1 MPSPAASPLEA
12 RRRRPRTGALLASTL
27 LGIAAL
33 ACGPSR
39 GEVKAQKEQ
48 AKYHYNLAYGH
59 YFDTKNPNADA
70 ALQEVLASLQLDDTD
85 PEAHMLA
92 GLVYL
97 GRQGYLDAERHF
109 RRAIELEPD
118 HFKAHNNLGATY
130 LAMERW
136 DDAIGVFAPLVR
148 QQRYTTP
155 GIGQNNLGWAHYKKG
170 DRTAAIQHFK
180 TAISIA
186 PDLCPPYNNL
196 GLAYMEDGLLEKAVR
211 YLERGLKRCPRYAE
225 PHFHL
230 ARVYGRQGDVAA
242 ARAALVR
249 CMELA
254 GETDLADRCERQL
267 RALPPG
273 PALGGRQ

>member
-1 MPSPAASPLEA
+1 MPRPAAPLLDVS
-12 RRRRPRTGALLASTL
+12 RRRRRTAVVLGSILLAL
-27 LGIAAL
+27 VALG
-33 ACGPSR
+33 CGPSR
-39 GEVKAQKEQ
+39 GEVQAQQEQ

-70 ALQEVLASLQLDDTD
+70 ALQEVLASLRLDDAD

-97 GRQGYLDAERHF
+97 GRESYLEAEKHF
-109 RRAIELEPD
+109 RRAIEID
-118 HFKAHNNLGATY
+118 AVHFKAHNNLGATY

-148 QQRYTTP
+148 KDLYATP
-155 GIGQNNLGWAHYKKG
+155 GIGQNNLGWAYYKKG
-170 DRTAAIQHFK
+170 DRTAAIRHFK
-180 TAISIA
+180 KAIAVA

-196 GLAYMEDGLLEKAVR
+196 GMAYIDDGLLEKAVR

-230 ARVYGRQGDVAA
+230 ARIYGRRGDVAA
-242 ARAALVR
+242 ARAAFAR
-249 CMELA
+249 CIELA

-267 RALPPG
+267 RALPPA
-273 PALGGRQ
+273 PPTGGRR

>member
-1 MPSPAASPLEA
+1 MLGSI
-12 RRRRPRTGALLASTL
+12 LLALAT
-27 LGIAAL
+27 G

-39 GEVKAQKEQ
+39 GEVKAQQAQ

-59 YFDTKNPNADA
+59 YFDTQNPNAEA
-70 ALQEVLASLQLDDTD
+70 ALQEVLISLKLDDTD

-97 GRQGYLDAERHF
+97 GRESFLEAEKHF
-109 RRAIELEPD
+109 RRAIAIDAL

-148 QQRYTTP
+148 KDLYATK
-155 GIGQNNLGWAHYKKG
+155 GIGQNNLGWAYYKKG
-170 DRTAAIQHFK
+170 DRTAAIRHFK
-180 TAISIA
+180 KAIAMA
-186 PDLCPPYNNL
+186 PKLCPPYNNL
-196 GLAYMEDGLLEKAVR
+196 GMAYIDDGLLEKAVR
-211 YLERGLKRCPRYAE
+211 YLEMGLKRCPGYAE

-230 ARVYGRQGDVAA
+230 ARVHGRKGNVAA
-242 ARAALVR
+242 ARAEFTR
-249 CMELA
+249 CVELA
-254 GETDLADRCERQL
+254 GESGLADRCERQL

-273 PALGGRQ
+273 PPTGARR